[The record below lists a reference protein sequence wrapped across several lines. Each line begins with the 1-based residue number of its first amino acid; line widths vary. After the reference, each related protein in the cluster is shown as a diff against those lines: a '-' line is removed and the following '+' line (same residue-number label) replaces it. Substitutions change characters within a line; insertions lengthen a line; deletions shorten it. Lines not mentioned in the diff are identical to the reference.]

1 MLEFKKYLKEIKKDY
16 TPEEIL
22 IFKKQ
27 LNENNEKI
35 SLLQEEIS
43 VLETKKQTFLKENNK
58 IQDILN

>member
-22 IFKKQ
+22 VFKKQ

-43 VLETKKQTFLKENNK
+43 ILEGKKQSFLKENNK
-58 IQDILN
+58 IQDILE

>member
-35 SLLQEEIS
+35 NLIQDEI
-43 VLETKKQTFLKENNK
+43 VILENKKQAFLKEKNK
-58 IQDILN
+58 IEDILN